1 MRLGMDG
8 RCPGAGHSAVHG
20 SIAALARFRAL
31 RDMGAISLAQPRR
44 HTGMATNRIQ
54 DLRALEGRR
63 VGLAVRG
70 GHRIDDCQL
79 VSAGR
84 GRMRTL
90 WVFANGADT
99 FVPIDDVMDLWEA
112 A

>member
-1 MRLGMDG
+1 MVVAQVLAQCCSREH
-8 RCPGAGHSAVHG
+8 RSARTV
-20 SIAALARFRAL
+20 RVV
-31 RDMGAISLAQPRR
+31 RDMSAMSLAQPRR
-44 HTGMATNRIQ
+44 HTRMAANRIQ
-54 DLRALEGRR
+54 ELRALEGRQ

-84 GRMRTL
+84 GRVPTL
-90 WVFANGADT
+90 WVFANGADS
-99 FVPIDDVMDLWEA
+99 FVPFDDVMDLWEA